1 METVLLLQQCPPSV
15 AENFAIAVCNM
26 NAVLIE
32 KQQQL
37 LARAEEAPL
46 ELLPPLLEPNA
57 RDFPTSR
64 KRKITGLEAALQ
76 EERDKLVRR
85 RREMRQ
91 AEEDEAF
98 RLQYCEEAIA
108 RINARHSQQQRP
120 SPSPSPAP
128 SSSVPAPLPPL
139 NPPPSGM
146 PSTSS
151 SSSSESNSD
160 NDSETGDAART
171 AEASRPRRGVRRT
184 QKLVDNSQ
192 TAKEV
197 AASKGKAKGRQRQR
211 PHKAQA

>member
-1 METVLLLQQCPPSV
+1 MVKGAAMETVLLLRQCPPSV

-108 RINARHSQQQRP
+108 RINARHSQQQQPSPSP
-120 SPSPSPAP
+120 SPSPSPAL
-128 SSSVPAPLPPL
+128 SSSVPAP
-139 NPPPSGM
+139 PPPSGM
-146 PSTSS
+146 PSSSSS
-151 SSSSESNSD
+151 SSSSE
-160 NDSETGDAART
+160 
-171 AEASRPRRGVRRT
+171 
-184 QKLVDNSQ
+184 
-192 TAKEV
+192 
-197 AASKGKAKGRQRQR
+197 
-211 PHKAQA
+211 